1 MNLKQ
6 KLALKMM
13 SRKGNAMQ
21 HPLVMF
27 IVGFFGV
34 GFLGAIYVII
44 LGALYSSTTDTTAQ
58 TVINN
63 TLDLFSQF
71 TGQFGTIGLVGGIL
85 LLLVLVGAAGVG
97 AAMVYNRYRN

>member
-1 MNLKQ
+1 M
-6 KLALKMM
+6 LAN
-13 SRKGNAMQ
+13 RRGNAMQ

-44 LGALYSSTTDTTAQ
+44 LGALYSSTTDLTAQ
-58 TVINN
+58 GVINN
-63 TLDLFSQF
+63 TLDLFTQF
-71 TGQFGTIGLVGGIL
+71 TAQFGTIGLVGGIL

-97 AAMVYNRYRN
+97 AAMVYQRYRD